1 MKGLINCDLIGARIV
16 NPASNTDK
24 CQDLFVREGKISHS
38 PKTSEKCEKI
48 NLTGKIITPSFV
60 DLRLH
65 QKDFAGNRSETLS
78 MTTERAARAGFSVLL
93 MMPNTNPIADSP
105 AAVRL
110 ILERAQKDA
119 KVDVLLAGTLTQNA
133 EGKALSPMGSLMEA
147 GISAVTDCPRSPS
160 NNKIFINAVKYAKMF
175 NLPIIEYPRTSDLSE
190 GSVAHESLLS
200 FKLGL
205 QGEPRISEEL
215 AVHRAIAVSKSLDVS
230 IHLSSISTYSS
241 VDLIREAKRKNVRIT
256 ADTTANHL
264 ILTEESIQSYDA
276 NAKTEPYLCEE
287 SDRQALIDGVLDGTI
302 DAITSSHDSWP
313 NHLKKVEF
321 DKAPP
326 GTMGL
331 ETAFSSTYKA
341 LFDKAK
347 DPIAIIVEK
356 LAINPRRILGLN
368 TEFLAD
374 KEQANFNIVD
384 LRNNWEYN
392 QNTMLNGDAQNS
404 PLLNTLFDARV
415 IAHFYKGKIVYSSI
429 ACKDP

>member
-1 MKGLINCDLIGARIV
+1 MKGLVNCDLIGARIV

-24 CQDLFVREGKISHS
+24 CIDLFIRDGRIIHS
-38 PKTSEKCEKI
+38 SKTSEKCERI

-65 QKDFAGNRSETLS
+65 QKDFAGNHSEKLS
-78 MTTERAARAGFSVLL
+78 ITTERAARGGFSVLL
-93 MMPNTNPIADSP
+93 MMPNTNPVADSP

-119 KVDVLLAGTLTQNA
+119 KVEVLLAGTLTQNA

-147 GISAVTDCPRSPS
+147 GVSAVTDCPRSPS

-175 NLPIIEYPRTSDLSE
+175 NLPIIEYPRTSDLSD
-190 GSVAHESLLS
+190 GSMAHESLLS

-230 IHLSSISTYSS
+230 IHLSSVSTYSS
-241 VDLIREAKRKNVRIT
+241 VNLIREAKKQNVRIT

-287 SDRQALIDGVLDGTI
+287 SDRQSLIDGVLDGTL
-302 DAITSSHDSWP
+302 DAITSGHDSWP

-331 ETAFSSTYKA
+331 ETAFSATYKA
-341 LFDKAK
+341 LSRIEK
-347 DPIAIIVEK
+347 DPIALILEK
-356 LAINPRRILGLN
+356 MAINPRKILGQNMDLLVEN
-368 TEFLAD
+368 EL
-374 KEQANFNIVD
+374 ANFNIVD
-384 LRNNWEYN
+384 LGNNWEYSKK
-392 QNTMLNGDAQNS
+392 TMHNGDSQNS
-404 PLLNTLFDARV
+404 PLLNTSFDARIV
-415 IAHFYKGKIVYSSI
+415 AHFYKGKLIYSSI
-429 ACKDP
+429 TD

>member
-1 MKGLINCDLIGARIV
+1 MKGLVNCDLIGARIV

-24 CQDLFVREGKISHS
+24 CIDLFIRDGRISYS
-38 PKTSEKCEKI
+38 SKKPEKCEKI
-48 NLTGKIITPSFV
+48 DLTGKIITPSFV

-65 QKDFAGNRSETLS
+65 QKDFAGNRSEKLS
-78 MTTERAARAGFSVLL
+78 ITTERAARGGFSVLL
-93 MMPNTNPIADSP
+93 MMPNTNPVADSP

-119 KVDVLLAGTLTQNA
+119 KVEVLLAGTLTQNA

-147 GISAVTDCPRSPS
+147 GVSAVSDCPRSPS

-175 NLPIIEYPRTSDLSE
+175 NLPIIEYPRTSDLSD
-190 GSVAHESLLS
+190 GSMAHESLLS

-241 VDLIREAKRKNVRIT
+241 VNLIREAKKQNVRIT

-287 SDRQALIDGVLDGTI
+287 SDRQSLIDGVLDGTL
-302 DAITSSHDSWP
+302 DAITSGHDSWP

-331 ETAFSSTYKA
+331 ETAFSATYKA
-341 LFDKAK
+341 LSRKAK
-347 DPIAIIVEK
+347 DPIALILEK
-356 LAINPRRILGLN
+356 LAINPRKILGQNMDLLVEN
-368 TEFLAD
+368 EL
-374 KEQANFNIVD
+374 ANFNIVD
-384 LRNNWEYN
+384 LGNNWEYSKK
-392 QNTMLNGDAQNS
+392 TMHNGDSQNS
-404 PLLNTLFDARV
+404 PLLNTSFNARIV
-415 IAHFYKGKIVYSSI
+415 ANFYKGKIVYSSI
-429 ACKDP
+429 TH